1 MLKFGNKEFRNLQEQ
16 VEANMQNIAMLMEG
30 TVVLDEFGIKV
41 VGEVAAIADLPTV
54 AEYKEAHEDWEYG
67 DAYAVG
73 TEAPYELYILT
84 RANDTHDD
92 DYWFEIGEFPMPGPV
107 GPRGPVGP
115 QGPQGQTGEQ
125 GIQGV
130 QGPQGEQGP
139 EGVQGI
145 QGETGPQG
153 DSALTFT
160 NIWISN
166 SDPSG
171 GQVLTLGT
179 ATSSRFN
186 RVPKVGDVIVIPW
199 RVNGTY
205 ATYLC
210 TVIVTE
216 IEASTNYV
224 KAEVDSYININ
235 PASIAWSNV
244 TGKPNFAT
252 VATSGRYNDL
262 SNKPSIPS
270 VSGTNDGTNWTTI
283 TINGSTKNI
292 PAGGGDISVDN
303 FQEGTGI
310 TIAADP
316 VTDKIEIGVNTAT
329 IPVKSD
335 LANVAFSGNY
345 SDLSGT
351 PDLSVYAEKS
361 ELANVATSGSYND
374 LLDKPTIPVVPSNI
388 SAFTNDVGYITDS
401 ALAGYVE
408 ATDLA
413 NVAFTGNYSDLSG
426 TPSIPAAQVQAD
438 YTQDN
443 SSAVDY
449 IKNKPDLS
457 VYTEKSELANVATS
471 GDYDDLTNK
480 PIINIPSL
488 VSAYEYTLQNGRLYR
503 REKDNIFNV
512 STVLDRNDVANVAFS
527 GNYSDLNGTPVLANV
542 ATSGNYS
549 DLNGTPDL
557 SLYAEKSELANVA
570 TSGNYSD
577 LSGTPDL
584 SVYAEKSELANVA
597 FSGNYS
603 DLSGTP
609 VLANV
614 ATSGSYNDLTDK
626 PTIPVVDYPVTDV
639 LVDGVSVMNGSV
651 AEIATTGAPTNMMTT
666 NTSQTIT
673 GVKTIDADIQYTSPA
688 LSMRGVKNNGSGYG
702 LNFQNNSSSNV
713 ISIYVNKPLAGELGI
728 TPRVANCD
736 LGGSGT
742 TTNYKWR
749 NLYLSGDISDGTN
762 NISVSQMVAKQNAI
776 NASNKLSTDYISG
789 LANVATSGNYS
800 DLSGTPTSEPL
811 FKHVITLRNNESD
824 ANSSAIATTEIITNS
839 STAFTVESLSQW
851 LYDNKY
857 RVVATGIYPASGA
870 YNYNSNNIPIV
881 GIRSTAAEYI
891 DMLAQKGTNSF
902 ELPHVAKIVDVVEA
916 MATAVGVS
924 TNWADISGKPS
935 IDSVYCA
942 KTISLNAYE
951 GDLFTFNSS
960 ITYAGKIGSMTVTQT
975 DYDSTN
981 NIYLGTVSLNLRLQT
996 SNSLAAGTTLFTF
1009 NTAKWHPWA
1018 GTVFVGT
1025 TSTNAASGT
1034 LTYNRLGTNINGN
1047 VNILDA
1053 QTSTSTKYVHI
1064 NVTMQVAFD
1073 TDVRLW

>member
-92 DYWFEIGEFPMPGPV
+92 DYWFEIGEFPMPGPT

-235 PASIAWSNV
+235 PASIAWSNI

-252 VATSGRYNDL
+252 VATSGSYNDL

-292 PAGGGDISVDN
+292 PAGGGDVSVDN

-310 TIAADP
+310 TIVEDP
-316 VTDKIEIGVNTAT
+316 TTEKIEIGVNTAT
-329 IPVKSD
+329 IPAKSDLANVAFSGDYDDLTNKPDLSVYAETSD

-361 ELANVATSGSYND
+361 ELANVA
-374 LLDKPTIPVVPSNI
+374 
-388 SAFTNDVGYITDS
+388 
-401 ALAGYVE
+401 
-408 ATDLA
+408 
-413 NVAFTGNYSDLSG
+413 FTGNYSDLSG
-426 TPSIPAAQVQAD
+426 TPSIPAAQVQSD
-438 YTQDN
+438 YAQDN

-457 VYTEKSELANVATS
+457 IYAEKGDLANVATS
-471 GDYDDLTNK
+471 GDYDDLIDKPVKNVGSELTNTHK
-480 PIINIPSL
+480 YVYNKL
-488 VSAYEYTLQNGRLYR
+488 NNQLYR
-503 REKDNIFNV
+503 KTIDEIETDITGGK
-512 STVLDRNDVANVAFS
+512 VLDDRQVANVALS

-557 SLYAEKSELANVA
+557 S
-570 TSGNYSD
+570 
-577 LSGTPDL
+577 
-584 SVYAEKSELANVA
+584 VYAEKSELANVA
-597 FSGNYS
+597 FSGEYSDLMNTPTIPVVPSNISAFTNDVGYITDSALSGYAQTADLANIAFSGNYS
-603 DLSGTP
+603 DLNSAP

-673 GVKTIDADIQYTSPA
+673 GVKTIDADIIYTSPA
-688 LSMRGVKNNGSGYG
+688 TSMRAIKNNGSGYG
-702 LNFQNNSSSNV
+702 INLQNNSSSNI
-713 ISIYVNKPLAGELGI
+713 ISIYVNRPTFGTAELGI

-742 TTNYKWR
+742 STNYKWR
-749 NLYLSGDISDGTN
+749 NIYLSGNLSDGTH
-762 NISVSQMVAKQNAI
+762 NISVSQIVNKQNAI

-789 LANVATSGNYS
+789 LANVATTGNYS
-800 DLSGTPTSEPL
+800 DLNGTPT
-811 FKHVITLRNNESD
+811 VDQTYN
-824 ANSSAIATTEIITNS
+824 ASSANAQS
-839 STAFTVESLSQW
+839 G
-851 LYDNKY
+851 
-857 RVVATGIYPASGA
+857 VAVASA
-870 YNYNSNNIPIV
+870 
-881 GIRSTAAEYI
+881 
-891 DMLAQKGTNSF
+891 
-902 ELPHVAKIVDVVEA
+902 
-916 MATAVGVS
+916 
-924 TNWADISGKPS
+924 ISGQTKETWTFTLAN
-935 IDSVYCA
+935 DS
-942 KTISLNAYE
+942 
-951 GDLFTFNSS
+951 
-960 ITYAGKIGSMTVTQT
+960 TVTKT
-975 DYDSTN
+975 VV
-981 NIYLGTVSLNLRLQT
+981 LG
-996 SNSLAAGTTLFTF
+996 
-1009 NTAKWHPWA
+1009 
-1018 GTVFVGT
+1018 
-1025 TSTNAASGT
+1025 
-1034 LTYNRLGTNINGN
+1034 
-1047 VNILDA
+1047 
-1053 QTSTSTKYVHI
+1053 
-1064 NVTMQVAFD
+1064 
-1073 TDVRLW
+1073 